1 MIAIVFL
8 GVIKSRIHL
17 QGTATLRSQHLQ
29 TLQNVHALL
38 HLPEHDVVAVQ
49 PGAGTGR
56 DEELRT
62 VRVGTAV
69 GHGQKTGSSVLQ
81 GEVLVGETLSID
93 GLTARSVSVGEITSL
108 RVTCDQ
114 NDKPGT

>member
-8 GVIKSRIHL
+8 GVIKVSAYL

-38 HLPEHDVVAVQ
+38 HLTEHDVVAVQ
-49 PGAGTGR
+49 PGAGNGR

-62 VRVGTAV
+62 VGVGARVS
-69 GHGQKTGSSVLQ
+69 HGKETRSVVAHT
-81 GEVLVGETLSID
+81 EVLIGELSAVD
-93 GLTARSVSVGEITSL
+93 GLTSITIEILRGEGSQ
-108 RVTCDQ
+108 RPVR
-114 NDKPGT
+114 